1 MKQSIVEHI
10 STLNYIDSWA
20 KQVKRQTEDIKKL
33 FSSTFGNHHQEYPY
47 ELLEI
52 KDAIN
57 GIIDNILPLGI
68 LKKREIT
75 AIQKMMK

>member
-1 MKQSIVEHI
+1 MKQNIVEHI

-20 KQVKRQTEDIKKL
+20 KQVKRQAEDIKKL
-33 FSSTFGNHHQEYPY
+33 LSSTFGKHHQEYPY

-57 GIIDNILPLGI
+57 GIIDNIGYIIDCINETEL
-68 LKKREIT
+68 LKSNR
-75 AIQKMMK
+75 

>member
-1 MKQSIVEHI
+1 MKQNILKQI

-20 KQVKRQTEDIKKL
+20 KQVKRQIEDIKNL

-57 GIIDNILPLGI
+57 GIIDNIGYIIDSINETEL
-68 LKKREIT
+68 LKGNR
-75 AIQKMMK
+75 

>member
-57 GIIDNILPLGI
+57 GIIDNIGYITDCIDETEL
-68 LKKREIT
+68 LKSNR
-75 AIQKMMK
+75 

>member
-1 MKQSIVEHI
+1 MKQNIVEHI

-20 KQVKRQTEDIKKL
+20 KQVKRQAEDIKKL

-57 GIIDNILPLGI
+57 GIIDNIGYITDCIDETEL
-68 LKKREIT
+68 LKSNR
-75 AIQKMMK
+75 